1 MLAEL
6 PVQRAD
12 QGGAT
17 VPVKPLTVS
26 AAVTGDGD
34 GWGLRLTEPGN
45 ALAFPAGT
53 GRWAVSTPADQQG
66 NPIPVAASG
75 GWDGPDRLR
84 VEAIFLETPHR
95 MVLTLDR
102 SGRAG
107 TATWRNPPLADQPL
121 DYFACPA

>member
-1 MLAEL
+1 
-6 PVQRAD
+6 
-12 QGGAT
+12 
-17 VPVKPLTVS
+17 
-26 AAVTGDGD
+26 
-34 GWGLRLTEPGN
+34 
-45 ALAFPAGT
+45 
-53 GRWAVSTPADQQG
+53 
-66 NPIPVAASG
+66 VAASG

-84 VEAIFLETPHR
+84 VEVIFLETPHR